1 MRARRF
7 FWIVVSIYHMPLDLS
22 NMAGCVV
29 DWNGGQ
35 AVAGGVAVWSFK
47 FKCKGCAVYK
57 IESKAFHRCLGAR
70 RCLCVVS
77 LYHSG
82 TKYRT
87 IVQYLL
93 LVFTIFE
100 ALEGPI
106 YGGNELETS
115 NCN

>member
-1 MRARRF
+1 MGTCRSV
-7 FWIVVSIYHMPLDLS
+7 WIVVSIYHMPLALS

-57 IESKAFHRCLGAR
+57 IDWKAFHRCLGAR

-77 LYHSG
+77 LDAEMARASH
-82 TKYRT
+82 T
-87 IVQYLL
+87 
-93 LVFTIFE
+93 
-100 ALEGPI
+100 EGLANSEHHYP
-106 YGGNELETS
+106 
-115 NCN
+115 